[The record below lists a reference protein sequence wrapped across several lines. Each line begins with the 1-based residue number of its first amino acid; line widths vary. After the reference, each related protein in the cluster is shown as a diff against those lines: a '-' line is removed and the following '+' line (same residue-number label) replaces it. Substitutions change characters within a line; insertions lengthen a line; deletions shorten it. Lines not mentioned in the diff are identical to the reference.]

1 MIKTAP
7 NEREVWVWLSKVL
20 KELGHDGMSS
30 DESELDD
37 EVEVIL
43 KVKKLPWR
51 REISRELDFIDKKR
65 GHGGFSKRGSAPM
78 RRQRGRGEPSTRP
91 PVTGLPAVLYDR
103 RWLQGDCPP
112 EVEMK
117 VSREAFQ
124 WMNLVFDTEG
134 VGEADEEEDEE
145 ESF

>member
-1 MIKTAP
+1 VEHMVKNAP

-20 KELGHDGMSS
+20 RELGHDGMSS

-43 KVKKLPWR
+43 KVKELPWR
-51 REISRELDFIDKKR
+51 REMSRELDFIDKQR
-65 GHGGFSKRGSAPM
+65 GCGGFSKRGSAPM
-78 RRQRGRGEPSTRP
+78 RRRRGQGEPSTRS

-103 RWLQGDCPP
+103 QWLQGECPP

-117 VSREAFQ
+117 VSQQAFQ
-124 WMNLVFDTEG
+124 WMNLVFDTED
-134 VGEADEEEDEE
+134 VGEAEEE
-145 ESF
+145 ESL